1 MNPFYDLNKRLA
13 DLAAKQD
20 RRLDESKAAVD
31 ESAFSKL
38 AKEIGKNPKVKNP
51 AAVAATIGREKYGQK
66 AMTAKSVA
74 GKKAKDGRSSKSRT
88 KQTPRCQVQRSIY
101 SNLP

>member
-51 AAVAATIGREKYGQK
+51 AAVAA
-66 AMTAKSVA
+66 
-74 GKKAKDGRSSKSRT
+74 
-88 KQTPRCQVQRSIY
+88 
-101 SNLP
+101 L